1 MRFEQCSDDPGK
13 VTIYFEPTPAAPP
26 EPLSLEAA
34 TGYTI
39 AAMCGGPV
47 DDLKRAF
54 EVIGE
59 DSGSAYRQVLQ
70 AATLGERPADAFREA
85 LHLDW
90 TVRGFRHR
98 AEVQD
103 DDLLVRAFRRVFA
116 PYDGPRLVL
125 YRGERASEIEAGR
138 LGLNWSPSQEVARM
152 FASGLCATY
161 GSHGV
166 LLTAIAEG
174 AAIITGPNDHSA
186 NWLREFEHVVDP
198 RMLTDVKEIARF
210 PPHVAARS

>member
-1 MRFEQCSDDPGK
+1 MRFEQCSEDPGK
-13 VTIYFEPTPAAPP
+13 VTIHFEPAPATPP

-34 TGYTI
+34 TEYAV
-39 AAMCGGPV
+39 AAMHGGPTG
-47 DDLKRAF
+47 DLKRAF
-54 EVIGE
+54 ETIGE
-59 DSGSAYRQVLQ
+59 DGGSAYRQVLE
-70 AATLGERPADAFREA
+70 AATRGERPSDGFREA

-103 DDLLVRAFRRVFA
+103 DDLLIRALRRVFA
-116 PYDGPRLVL
+116 PYEGPRLVL

-138 LGLNWSPSQEVARM
+138 LGLNWSPSHEVARM
-152 FASGLCATY
+152 FASGLCTTY

-174 AAIITGPNDHSA
+174 SAIITGPNDHSA
-186 NWLREFEHVVDP
+186 NWLREFEHIVDP
-198 RMLTDVKEIARF
+198 RMLANVEEIARF
-210 PPHVAARS
+210 PPHVEC